1 MFRLLNTKY
10 NQNFNSVRVKY
21 TTYQKM
27 KKIIKFACDA
37 DLQMTQFYNK
47 RNRINENW
55 AIFKFLVLS
64 FHLLTIVANTLKQ
77 FDIIMAF
84 LDHTVYLSISNQ
96 SLDDEYFVFKEHCIY
111 TVDIFSGSINIEI
124 LKNKKDQI

>member
-47 RNRINENW
+47 RNRINVNW

-77 FDIIMAF
+77 FDIMAF

>member
-47 RNRINENW
+47 RNRINVNW
-55 AIFKFLVLS
+55 AIFKFLVLF

-84 LDHTVYLSISNQ
+84 LDHTVYLSI
-96 SLDDEYFVFKEHCIY
+96 
-111 TVDIFSGSINIEI
+111 
-124 LKNKKDQI
+124 

>member
-10 NQNFNSVRVKY
+10 SQNFNSVRVKY
-21 TTYQKM
+21 TTYPKI
-27 KKIIKFACDA
+27 KKIIKFACNA

-96 SLDDEYFVFKEHCIY
+96 SLDDEYFVLKEHCIY

>member
-21 TTYQKM
+21 TTYQKI
-27 KKIIKFACDA
+27 KKIIKFACNA

-64 FHLLTIVANTLKQ
+64 FHLLTIKYIKAIWHYNGVSGPYSIPVDLK
-77 FDIIMAF
+77 
-84 LDHTVYLSISNQ
+84 L
-96 SLDDEYFVFKEHCIY
+96 EYFVFKDHCIY

-124 LKNKKDQI
+124 SKNKKDQI

>member
-47 RNRINENW
+47 RNRINVNW